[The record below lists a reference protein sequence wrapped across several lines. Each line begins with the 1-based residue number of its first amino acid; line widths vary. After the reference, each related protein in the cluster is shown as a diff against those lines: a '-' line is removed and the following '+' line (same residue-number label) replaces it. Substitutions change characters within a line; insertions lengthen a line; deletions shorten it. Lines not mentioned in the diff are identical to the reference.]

1 MKLQHTLLAAAF
13 LLTVGG
19 SAQAATSYNR
29 VPASDCQFETDYS
42 GDYVFSYGG
51 ISNNSSGVGAR
62 ARNLHCPLIDANK
75 ISDMAVDG
83 YDANNDPGTGVPT
96 AKICQTQNYGTT
108 VICSAATPLMG
119 GTSTGPF
126 SLWLPHSF
134 SDGLRNPSYVNWYAE
149 LVISLPQQ
157 GIYGQSTLYGYFV
170 V

>member
-13 LLTVGG
+13 FLTLAG
-19 SAQAATSYNR
+19 SAQAASPIHR
-29 VPASDCQFETDYS
+29 VPASGCLFETDYA
-42 GDYVFSYGG
+42 GDYVFTYGG
-51 ISNNSSGVGAR
+51 ISNNSNGVGAR
-62 ARNLHCPLIDANK
+62 ARNLHCPLVDANT
-75 ISDMAVDG
+75 IADIAADG
-83 YDANNDPGTGVPT
+83 YDANNDPGSGVPT

-126 SLWLPHSF
+126 STWLPHSL
-134 SDGLRNPSYVNWYAE
+134 SDNLRNPAYVNWYAE

-157 GIYGQSTLYGYFV
+157 GIYGQSTFYGFFV